1 MTAAASFSIAYPRR
15 KPVRFLLR
23 TLIRLGL
30 AALTDME
37 VIGAENFPRQGPLL
51 VTANHFNF
59 LDPVAIIGI
68 TPWPLEYVGGTRMPN
83 APTSVTWLTRVY
95 GVLPV
100 RRGGMSREM
109 LLAAEGVLKQD
120 GVLGIFPEA
129 GSWAAVLRPARP
141 GTALLAS
148 RTRAQILPIGLDG
161 FTDVFPTLRL
171 GKRARVTVRVGK
183 PYGPFYEGER
193 GATDR
198 RRLDEIGHEIMRH
211 IAELIPPHRQGHYSP
226 DPAIR
231 EAARGTEI
239 YPWDGVI
246 EE

>member
-1 MTAAASFSIAYPRR
+1 MTAVSSFPVVYPRR
-15 KPVRFLLR
+15 RPVRMMLR
-23 TLIRLGL
+23 SLMRVGL

-59 LDPVAIIGI
+59 LDPVAIIGV
-68 TPWPLEYVGGTRMPN
+68 TPWSLEYVGGTRMPN
-83 APTSVTWLTRVY
+83 APASVSWLTRVY

-100 RRGGMSREM
+100 RRGGMSRDT
-109 LLAAEGVLKQD
+109 LLAAEGVLNQG

-129 GSWAAVLRPARP
+129 GSWATVLRPARP

-161 FTDVFPTLRL
+161 FTDVFPMLRQ
-171 GKRARVTVRVGK
+171 GKRARVTIRVGK
-183 PYGPFYEGER
+183 PYGPFFAGPR

-198 RRLDEIGHEIMRH
+198 NRLDEIGHEIMRR
-211 IAELIPPHRQGHYSP
+211 IAELLPPHRQGHYSP